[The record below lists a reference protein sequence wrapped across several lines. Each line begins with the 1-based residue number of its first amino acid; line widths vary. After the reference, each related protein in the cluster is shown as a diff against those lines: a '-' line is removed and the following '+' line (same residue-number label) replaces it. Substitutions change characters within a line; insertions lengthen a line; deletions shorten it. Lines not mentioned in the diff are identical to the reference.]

1 MEFNNRTVKIEILT
15 ESAPGD
21 LTHSDIKLFFCL
33 KGTTE
38 IICGTEISLLVKE
51 GIKLVNEREK
61 HRYILKED
69 SLAAVFYINSA
80 YISYITAKPSIRFQ
94 LDSSRPPEALVRA
107 LRAALP

>member
-51 GIKLVNEREK
+51 GIKPT
-61 HRYILKED
+61 ED
-69 SLAAVFYINSA
+69 APEGQASAVE
-80 YISYITAKPSIRFQ
+80 
-94 LDSSRPPEALVRA
+94 EAE
-107 LRAALP
+107 